1 MILIYNIL
9 EKKYI
14 EKKLDY
20 IDMEKILKNVNN
32 TLNLSELFDKIYMYC
47 DIICK
52 KIYNSKS
59 TSLANRIYTFMEK
72 NYDSDLKLDR
82 IAKVFNYNKTYLG
95 KVIRKQLGDSFN
107 NLLDKI
113 RINKAK
119 EMLRQTNLKVY
130 QISEKVGY
138 GTLDYFYVK
147 FKKYVGMSPTK
158 YRLQNKKD
166 I

>member
-1 MILIYNIL
+1 
-9 EKKYI
+9 
-14 EKKLDY
+14 
-20 IDMEKILKNVNN
+20 
-32 TLNLSELFDKIYMYC
+32 
-47 DIICK
+47 
-52 KIYNSKS
+52 
-59 TSLANRIYTFMEK
+59 MEK